1 MAPINQELLA
11 KIQAKLNVSQ
21 NHVYKLIAEKV
32 KATYL
37 PRHLAAVAL
46 AGDLGINI
54 NKAAYATDQ
63 DRLQISAARTGA
75 SAAPPAN
82 AVSPRRAPP
91 RGRTAAAPKRKSNSV
106 MVVHGRNIP
115 VRDALFDFLRSLGL
129 NPIEFS
135 HGVKAT
141 KKGAPVIK
149 EILDAMFAK
158 AAAVVVLFTP
168 DDEARL
174 RRQFRKSSDAT
185 FEHKLTG
192 QARPNVLFEAG
203 RAFGS
208 HPDSTILVQVGN
220 HRPLSDLSGVHLVH
234 LGDDP
239 ASRNDL
245 ASRLETAGCAVDRS
259 GTDWLKAGRFNG
271 TQRRRLC
278 CRPSCW

>member
-1 MAPINQELLA
+1 MAPINAELLA
-11 KIQAKLNVSQ
+11 KIQSKLNVSQ
-21 NHVYKLIAEKV
+21 NHAYKLIAEKV

-54 NKAAYATDQ
+54 NKSAYATDQ
-63 DRLQISAARTGA
+63 ERLQISAARSSAKPQGDSASRDASTRQSKGA
-75 SAAPPAN
+75 KAKRKPA
-82 AVSPRRAPP
+82 V
-91 RGRTAAAPKRKSNSV
+91 PKRKSNSV

-115 VRDALFDFLRSLGL
+115 VRDALYEFLRALGL

-135 HGVKAT
+135 HGVNAT
-141 KKGAPVIK
+141 KKGAPVIR
-149 EILDAMFAK
+149 EVLDAMFAK
-158 AAAVVVLFTP
+158 AAAVVVLLTP
-168 DDEARL
+168 DDDARL
-174 RRQFRKSSDAT
+174 RKEFRKSSDAS
-185 FEHKLTG
+185 FERTLTG

-208 HPDSTILVQVGN
+208 HPDSTILVQVGK
-220 HRPLSDLSGVHLVH
+220 HRPLSDLGGVHFVY

-259 GTDWLKAGRFNG
+259 GADWLKAGRFDG
-271 TQRRRLC
+271 ARRR
-278 CRPSCW
+278 R

>member
-11 KIQAKLNVSQ
+11 KIRGKLNVSQ

-32 KATYL
+32 RATYL

-63 DRLQISAARTGA
+63 ERLQISAARTGGAA
-75 SAAPPAN
+75 SAAPSAT
-82 AVSPRRAPP
+82 AASPRRTAVKKRP
-91 RGRTAAAPKRKSNSV
+91 AAAPKRKSNSV

-115 VRDALFDFLRSLGL
+115 VRDALFDFLRALSL

-149 EILDAMFAK
+149 EVLDAMFAK
-158 AAAVVVLFTP
+158 AAAVVVLFTA

-174 RRQFRKSSDAT
+174 QKQFRKSSDAA
-185 FEHKLTG
+185 FERKLTG

-234 LGDDP
+234 LGNDP

-245 ASRLETAGCAVDRS
+245 ASRLETAACDVDRS
-259 GTDWLKAGRFNG
+259 GTDWLNAGRFNG
-271 TQRRRLC
+271 AKRRR
-278 CRPSCW
+278 

>member
-1 MAPINQELLA
+1 MAPINPELLA
-11 KIQAKLNVSQ
+11 KIQSKLNVTQ
-21 NHVYKLIAEKV
+21 NHAYKLIAEKV

-63 DRLQISAARTGA
+63 ERLQISAARTGVTPQSGGSGRDA
-75 SAAPPAN
+75 
-82 AVSPRRAPP
+82 SPRRTEGVRAKSRP
-91 RGRTAAAPKRKSNSV
+91 AAPTRKSNSV

-115 VRDALFDFLRSLGL
+115 VRDALYEFLRALGL
-129 NPIEFS
+129 NPMEFS

-141 KKGAPVIK
+141 RTGAPVIK
-149 EILDAMFAK
+149 EVLDAMFTK

-174 RRQFRKSSDAT
+174 RKEFRKSSDAS
-185 FEHKLTG
+185 FERKLTG

-220 HRPLSDLSGVHLVH
+220 HRQLSDLGGVHFVY

-245 ASRLETAGCAVDRS
+245 ASRLETAGCAVDRA
-259 GTDWLKAGRFNG
+259 GTDWLKAGRFDSA
-271 TQRRRLC
+271 RRR
-278 CRPSCW
+278 R

>member
-1 MAPINQELLA
+1 MAPINPGLLK
-11 KIQAKLNVSQ
+11 KIQAKLDVSP
-21 NHVYKLIAEKV
+21 NRAYRLIAEKAN
-32 KATYL
+32 ATYL

-54 NKAAYATDQ
+54 NKTAYATDQ
-63 DRLQISAARTGA
+63 ERLQISAARSGSRPERGA
-75 SAAPPAN
+75 SAPAP
-82 AVSPRRAPP
+82 STPRPTGSP
-91 RGRTAAAPKRKSNSV
+91 RGRRTPSVPKRKSNSV

-115 VRDALFDFLRSLGL
+115 VRDALYEFLRALGL

-149 EILDAMFAK
+149 EVLDAMFGK
-158 AAAVVVLFTP
+158 AAAVVVLLTP

-174 RRQFRKSSDAT
+174 KQEFRKSSDAT
-185 FEHKLTG
+185 FESSLTG

-208 HPDSTILVQVGN
+208 HPDSTILVQVGS
-220 HRPLSDLSGVHLVH
+220 HRPLSDLSGVHFVY
-234 LGDDP
+234 LGDDA

-245 ASRLETAGCAVDRS
+245 ATRLETGGCAVDRS
-259 GTDWLKAGRFNG
+259 GTDWLKAGKFDG
-271 TQRRRLC
+271 VRRR
-278 CRPSCW
+278 R

>member
-1 MAPINQELLA
+1 MADDDKVADLLA
-11 KIQAKLNVSQ
+11 KVQSKL
-21 NHVYKLIAEKV
+21 HVTQSRAYKLIAEKAN
-32 KATYL
+32 ATYL

-54 NKAAYATDQ
+54 NKTAYATDQ
-63 DRLQISAARTGA
+63 ERLQISTARSGATPQRGA
-75 SAAPPAN
+75 STSGPSLPPRPTR
-82 AVSPRRAPP
+82 SP
-91 RGRTAAAPKRKSNSV
+91 RGRRTPSAPKRKSNSV

-115 VRDALFDFLRSLGL
+115 MRDALYEFLRALGL
-129 NPIEFS
+129 NPMEFS

-141 KKGAPVIK
+141 KKGAPVIR
-149 EILDAMFAK
+149 EVLDAMFGK
-158 AAAVVVLFTP
+158 AAAVVVLLTP

-174 RRQFRKSSDAT
+174 KQEFRKSSDAT
-185 FEHKLTG
+185 FESSLTG

-208 HPDSTILVQVGN
+208 HPDSTILVQVGS

-245 ASRLETAGCAVDRS
+245 ATRLETAGCAVDRS
-259 GTDWLKAGRFNG
+259 GTDWLKAGKFDGGR
-271 TQRRRLC
+271 
-278 CRPSCW
+278 

>member
-1 MAPINQELLA
+1 MAPINPELLA
-11 KIQAKLNVSQ
+11 KIQTKLNVTQ
-21 NHVYKLIAEKV
+21 NHAYKLIAEKA

-63 DRLQISAARTGA
+63 ERLQISAPRTGA
-75 SAAPPAN
+75 TSHSSGLVSRDASPRQTNGTKPKRKPAAP
-82 AVSPRRAPP
+82 R
-91 RGRTAAAPKRKSNSV
+91 RKSNSV

-115 VRDALFDFLRSLGL
+115 VRDALYEFLRALGL

-141 KKGAPVIK
+141 KKGSPVIK
-149 EILDAMFAK
+149 EVLDAMFAK
-158 AAAVVVLFTP
+158 AAAVVVLLTP

-174 RRQFRKSSDAT
+174 RKEFRKSSDPS
-185 FEHKLTG
+185 FERKLTG

-208 HPDSTILVQVGN
+208 HPDSTILVQVGK
-220 HRPLSDLSGVHLVH
+220 HRQLSDLSGVHFVYLS
-234 LGDDP
+234 DDP

-245 ASRLETAGCAVDRS
+245 ASRLETAGCAVDRA
-259 GTDWLKAGRFNG
+259 GTDWLKAGRFDDA
-271 TQRRRLC
+271 RRR
-278 CRPSCW
+278 R

>member
-1 MAPINQELLA
+1 MAPINPELLA
-11 KIQAKLNVSQ
+11 KIQSKLNVSQ
-21 NHVYKLIAEKV
+21 NHAYKLIAEKV
-32 KATYL
+32 KSTYL

-63 DRLQISAARTGA
+63 ERLQISAARTGIA
-75 SAAPPAN
+75 QSGPSTRD
-82 AVSPRRAPP
+82 VSTRQIKGVKPRKKP
-91 RGRTAAAPKRKSNSV
+91 AAPKRKSNSV
-106 MVVHGRNIP
+106 MVVHGRNIA
-115 VRDALFDFLRSLGL
+115 VRDALYEFLRALGL

-149 EILDAMFAK
+149 EVLDAMFAK
-158 AAAVVVLFTP
+158 AAAVVVLLTP

-174 RRQFRKSSDAT
+174 QKRFWKSSDAL
-185 FEHKLTG
+185 FERKLTG

-208 HPDSTILVQVGN
+208 HPDSTILVQVGA
-220 HRPLSDLSGVHLVH
+220 HRPLSDLSGVHFVY

-259 GTDWLKAGRFNG
+259 GTDWLTAGRFDG
-271 TQRRRLC
+271 RRGR
-278 CRPSCW
+278 